1 MKLTTCMDSKSS
13 IKLGQTGGISRRRFL
28 RDAGLF
34 LVIMCGSFAFAG
46 NFFKHLPKLEQI
58 RPLMGTFARI
68 TVYAPDDESGM
79 DAINAAFFRIKEI
92 ESRASI
98 FDENAEAFRLNRDGY
113 LDNPSDD
120 LLTLVA
126 MSQNYYRQTN
136 GFFDI
141 TVQPLLD
148 LWGTGELW
156 KESPEIQQEK
166 INRATELI
174 CSDKINI
181 KNDRISFMAEG
192 MKITLGAIAKGYAAS
207 EAVHV
212 LESKGIEHALV
223 DIGGDISVLG
233 TKPGGEAWQIAVI
246 NPDDISQPLVTFA
259 LSNKSITTSG
269 NYQRYF
275 TPDRKVHH
283 IMNPKTDH
291 SANECISVS
300 IIAKDGTLADTLA
313 TSVFAMGPE
322 AGLELVEALDG
333 IECLLVDSNRVIYKS
348 SGLSDNLG

>member
-1 MKLTTCMDSKSS
+1 MSQLHTS
-13 IKLGQTGGISRRRFL
+13 GISRRRFL

-34 LVIMCGSFAFAG
+34 LVIVCGSLAFAG
-46 NFFKHLPKLEQI
+46 NLFKHFSKFEQI

-68 TVYAPDDESGM
+68 TIYAPDEKIGM
-79 DAINAAFFRIKEI
+79 DAINAAFSRIKEI
-92 ESRASI
+92 EGRASI

-120 LLTLVA
+120 LLKLIAV
-126 MSQNYYRQTN
+126 SQNYCRQTN

-148 LWGTGELW
+148 LWGTEELW
-156 KESPEIQQEK
+156 HESLEIQQEK
-166 INRATELI
+166 IKETIELI
-174 CSDKINI
+174 GSDKINI
-181 KNDRISFMAEG
+181 KDNRISFMTDG

-207 EAVHV
+207 EAVHI

-233 TKPGGEAWQIAVI
+233 NKPGGEAWQVAVI
-246 NPDDISQPLVTFA
+246 NPDDTSQPLATFA
-259 LSNKSITTSG
+259 ISNKSLTTSG

-275 TPDRKVHH
+275 TPDKKVHH

-291 SANECISVS
+291 SANECISAS
-300 IIAKDGTLADTLA
+300 IIAENGTLADTLA
-313 TSVFAMGPE
+313 TSVFAMGPK
-322 AGLELVEALDG
+322 AGLEFVGALDG
-333 IECLLVDSNRVIYKS
+333 TECLLVDSNRVIHKS
-348 SGLSDNLG
+348 SGLSGDLGQV